1 MAGASR
7 RILIVNNLRIR
18 IMIGLIIAVVLAL
31 GVGGTVQVAD
41 NARPGDALFGV
52 DQAVENLQLKLAGDE
67 KEARLRVK
75 FAQERVTEIDDLM
88 DDEDKKT
95 QASDQSDES
104 ESEDTSE
111 EEGLSEEEQ
120 GEIEVGIESAL
131 NLLSGLE
138 EQEGENAEIAGIVER
153 LNSFFTSLPAG
164 ASVEVLGDKLRI
176 EFKDEA
182 TGEEVK
188 VKVDEKN
195 DRLKTE
201 IRTEE
206 GRIKIEIKN
215 GTLEIKSKV
224 EDDSDDDESSS
235 KSGLEEAEAKIF
247 GDKTIVEVEVNDEKT
262 TFTTS
267 ANTREAIIAAIIAKL
282 PGLTSGKVEA
292 VLKVEIEGADEDED
306 SDEEGDN
313 DKDDDLEDED
323 EDNSGSGKDSD

>member
-1 MAGASR
+1 
-7 RILIVNNLRIR
+7 
-18 IMIGLIIAVVLAL
+18 MIGLIIAVVLAL
-31 GVGGTVQVAD
+31 GVGGTVQIAD

-75 FAQERVTEIDDLM
+75 FAKERVAEIDNLM
-88 DDEDKKT
+88 DDEDENT
-95 QASDQSDES
+95 QASDQSVES
-104 ESEDTSE
+104 ESEDASE

-224 EDDSDDDESSS
+224 EDDSDDDDESSL

-267 ANTREAIIAAIIAKL
+267 ANTRETIVAAIVAKL
-282 PGLTSGKVEA
+282 PSLTSAEVEA
-292 VLKVEIEGADEDED
+292 VLKVETEGADEDDDADEDLDDSDDDSDDSDDSDDNED
-306 SDEEGDN
+306 SGDDE
-313 DKDDDLEDED
+313 DDDDSGS
-323 EDNSGSGKDSD
+323 NSGSGN

>member
-1 MAGASR
+1 
-7 RILIVNNLRIR
+7 
-18 IMIGLIIAVVLAL
+18 MIGLIIAVVLAL
-31 GVGGTVQVAD
+31 GVGGGVQVAD
-41 NARPGDALFGV
+41 NARPGDTLFGV

-75 FAQERVTEIDDLM
+75 FAKERVAEIEGLV
-88 DDEDKKT
+88 DEDEDAGAT
-95 QASDQSDES
+95 EES
-104 ESEDTSE
+104 SEVEGAAGVKE
-111 EEGLSEEEQ
+111 EEEVSQEKQ
-120 GEIEVGIESAL
+120 AEIEIGVEAAL
-131 NLLSGLE
+131 NLLSGLKE
-138 EQEGENAEIAGIVER
+138 REGEDPEITGIVEQ
-153 LNSFFTSLPAG
+153 LNSYIAELPAG
-164 ASVEVLGDKLRI
+164 ASVEVEGNKLRI
-176 EFKDEA
+176 EFEDEK

-188 VKVDEKN
+188 IKFDEKN
-195 DRLKTE
+195 DSMKTE

-215 GTLEIKSKV
+215 GMLEIKSKV
-224 EDDSDDDESSS
+224 KDDSDGDDKSFS